1 MSISVQEYRN
11 LTNLAK
17 YATATAINQ
26 TDSPMTAV
34 KEAGGFA
41 AFSGVAWGLKN
52 RKNLKGAWQAV
63 KASDIEAKAIMQ
75 RATQSGKTIKNIWN
89 GAKEITAKAE
99 LETIAAG
106 NKATA
111 SAAQAALQTGG
122 NYNTALNAINTSTKT
137 GFLSKIGKC
146 FKGGGGI
153 MAACDFVGSCITD
166 VIPAFQ
172 IGTKEGFKQVG
183 KSATKAAAV
192 GVGWW
197 AGSALGAKAGAAIGT
212 ACCPG
217 IGTAVGAVVGF
228 IGGCLG
234 SWLCGKA
241 ASKIV
246 GKTEV
251 EKVQEEQAKELAD
264 EAAFNGKEYTV
275 EDVAK
280 AAYEKL
286 IINVAANDGKMTD
299 DDKTAQK
306 SLEALIGEEIDI
318 DAAVAEYNKQ
328 QAQEQAAAS
337 GAVAAPTVI
346 PTDAKQEVT
355 AQGISEKEDKDNTTE
370 KTQKKKKRE
379 TLADLYKG
387 MNTYSLN
394 TMPIY
399 TNSSMINPFSM
410 AMPQLNNMSSF
421 NSYVA

>member
-1 MSISVQEYRN
+1 MGISVQTYTT
-11 LTNLAK
+11 LTGLAK

-75 RATQSGKTIKNIWN
+75 KATQGGKTLKNIWN

-122 NYNTALNAINTSTKT
+122 DYNAALNAINTSTKT
-137 GFLSKIGKC
+137 GFLGKIGKC

-172 IGTKEGFKQVG
+172 IGTKEGFQQVG

-197 AGSALGAKAGAAIGT
+197 AGSALGAKVGAAIGT

-217 IGTAVGAVVGF
+217 IGTAIGTVVGF

-234 SWLCGKA
+234 SWLFGKA

-246 GKTEV
+246 GKSEV
-251 EKVQEEQAKELAD
+251 EKAQEEQAKKLAD
-264 EAAFNGKEYTV
+264 EAAFNGKECTP
-275 EDVAK
+275 EDVVK

-286 IINVAANDGKMTD
+286 IMNVAANNGKMTE
-299 DDKTAQK
+299 DDKTAKK

-328 QAQEQAAAS
+328 QAQEQAATS
-337 GAVAAPTVI
+337 GAVAASTVVPT
-346 PTDAKQEVT
+346 TEQEVT
-355 AQGISEKEDKDNTTE
+355 AQGISEKEEDKDNTTE

-387 MNTYSLN
+387 MNILSSN
-394 TMPIY
+394 TMPAY
-399 TNSSMINPFSM
+399 TNSSMINPFC
-410 AMPQLNNMSSF
+410 MPMPLMNNMSSF